1 MYVLPCCLVASA
13 VYAVYEVLM
22 TCWRHMVNT
31 VARLMYVLCQGYFNI
46 EMLFSF
52 LICQVSVVEARML
65 VAR

>member
-1 MYVLPCCLVASA
+1 
-13 VYAVYEVLM
+13 
-22 TCWRHMVNT
+22 MVNT
-31 VARLMYVLCQGYFNI
+31 VARLMYVLCQRYFNI